1 VGEGENVKII
11 NEDGLEKLFSKVL
24 KIDMTNIV
32 VGHIMI
38 NVMQMKKAGEAT
50 KDNLYNL
57 LKYTK

>member
-1 VGEGENVKII
+1 MENVVI
-11 NEDGLEKLFSKVL
+11 
-24 KIDMTNIV
+24 
-32 VGHIMI
+32 GHIMI